1 MTDTLRNLKLALA
14 GPRHSGA
21 ELLRRTN
28 MQTQDVTKLRDYR
41 DKDGNVYGVEK
52 ASNGNW
58 VVIRT
63 NGGGNRKAC
72 KQLASSGSPL
82 TTQRLLDDTA
92 SVCGWTEVPA

>member
-14 GPRHSGA
+14 GPRRSGA
-21 ELLRRTN
+21 GLLGRTK
-28 MQTQDVTKLRDYR
+28 MQSQDVMKFRNYR
-41 DKDGNVYGVEK
+41 DKAGNVYGVEK

-72 KQLASSGSPL
+72 KQLVSGSPV